1 MNIKNITIALI
12 IALAFDMLKKTVQIL
27 FGGLYS
33 SALVSGSMTTISFI
47 IGAILLVFLVTFYQE
62 ERGHRPLSRIIQFVL
77 GTYLILILFRIS
89 WIAQLLPYQYYR
101 LLIETVGLCQSVLF
115 FALVYVFRKQ
125 IAPADK
131 FLTDA
136 SLIVLVMFALWIL
149 KDILALLSSARYA
162 LTGVETLFSTAFY
175 SLIFA
180 VFLFR
185 HLAVIYFLYNYYL
198 FKSKSG

>member
-12 IALAFDMLKKTVQIL
+12 IALAFDILKKTVQIL
-27 FGGLYS
+27 SAGLS
-33 SALVSGSMTTISFI
+33 NSALVSESMTVFSFVVS
-47 IGAILLVFLVTFYQE
+47 AILLVFLVTFYQE
-62 ERGHRPLSRIIQFVL
+62 ERGQRSLSRIIKFVL
-77 GTYLILILFRIS
+77 GTYLILVLFRIS
-89 WIAQLLPYQYYR
+89 WISQLLPYQYYR
-101 LLIETVGLCQSVLF
+101 LLIETVGLCQSVLLF
-115 FALVYVFRKQ
+115 ILVYVFRKK

-136 SLIVLVMFALWIL
+136 SLIVLVMFGLWIL
-149 KDILALLSSARYA
+149 KDMLALLSSGRYA

-175 SLIFA
+175 GLIFA